1 MTKPRALRSGDRIG
15 IVAPASPFDRA
26 AFDRGV
32 AELRRLGFEPAFDE
46 SVFERR
52 DYLAGTAE
60 ARAAQFL
67 AAWRDPTVAG
77 VMAVRGGFGSAHL
90 LPLLDPSELRRTP
103 KVFIGCSD
111 LTVLHTYLA
120 QKCDLV
126 TLHGPMV
133 VTLAR
138 GEAGYDRDSLVGQLT
153 AARPFGHVASSALEV
168 LRDGEAR
175 GPLCGGTLSLLAASL
190 GTPFAF
196 DPPPGC
202 VLLLDE
208 VGERP
213 YRIDRLLTQ
222 LGQAGILA
230 RATGVVCACFPD
242 CDEPDD
248 SLTARDAAARLLA
261 EVNGPVVWGLPTG
274 HTAEVPMCTVPLGV
288 EVTVGTGGGAAR
300 VIVEEAAVA

>member
-1 MTKPRALRSGDRIG
+1 MTKPRALRSGDRVG
-15 IVAPASPFDRA
+15 VVAPASPFDRA

-46 SVFERR
+46 SIFERH

-60 ARAAQFL
+60 ARAARFL
-67 AAWRDPTVAG
+67 AAWRDPSVAG
-77 VMAVRGGFGSAHL
+77 VIAVRGGFGSAHL

-120 QKCDLV
+120 QQCDLV
-126 TLHGPMV
+126 TFHGPMV
-133 VTLAR
+133 VTLAH
-138 GEAGYDRDSLVGQLT
+138 GEAGYDRPSLVDQLT
-153 AARPFGHVASSALEV
+153 AARPFGHLASGVLEV

-175 GPLCGGTLSLLAASL
+175 GPLFGGTLSLLAASL

-222 LGQAGILA
+222 LGQAGVLA
-230 RATGVVCACFPD
+230 RAAGVVCACFPD
-242 CDEPDD
+242 CDEPDG
-248 SLTARDAAARLLA
+248 SLAARDAVTRRLA
-261 EVNGPVVWGLPTG
+261 EVKGPVVWGLPTG
-274 HTAEVPMCTVPLGV
+274 HTAGAPMCTVPLGV
-288 EVTVGTGGGAAR
+288 EVTVGAYGGAAR
-300 VIVEEAAVA
+300 VVVEEAAVI